1 MRRFS
6 QNHRTDNE
14 YDLDMAKI
22 ESQIDKIAASLA
34 PPENLLIVHTTK
46 CNVVDLVIISDCV
59 MTFSFK

>member
-1 MRRFS
+1 
-6 QNHRTDNE
+6 
-14 YDLDMAKI
+14 MAKI
-22 ESQIDKIAASLA
+22 ESQIDKIAASQA